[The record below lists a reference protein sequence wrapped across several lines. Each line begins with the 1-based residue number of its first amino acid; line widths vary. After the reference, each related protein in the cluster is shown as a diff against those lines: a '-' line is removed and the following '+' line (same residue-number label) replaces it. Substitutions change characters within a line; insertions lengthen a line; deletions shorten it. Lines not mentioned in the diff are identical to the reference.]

1 MFVDDLLEG
10 IDRRFP
16 PLPRE
21 LKFIDYITGRQVW
34 MPECV
39 IDNLDVGWIKECLE
53 GFSPEFRAF
62 VLKAAEMICEVG
74 KEE

>member
-16 PLPRE
+16 PPPRE
-21 LKFIDYITGRQVW
+21 LKFFDYTIMRQVW
-34 MPECV
+34 MDECV

-62 VLKAAEMICEVG
+62 VLKAAEMICEAG
-74 KEE
+74 E

>member
-1 MFVDDLLEG
+1 MFVDDLLEV

-16 PLPRE
+16 PPPRE
-21 LKFIDYITGRQVW
+21 LHFLDHSTGRQVW

-53 GFSPEFRAF
+53 NLSPEFRAF
-62 VLKAAEMICEVG
+62 ILKAAEMICEAA
-74 KEE
+74 E